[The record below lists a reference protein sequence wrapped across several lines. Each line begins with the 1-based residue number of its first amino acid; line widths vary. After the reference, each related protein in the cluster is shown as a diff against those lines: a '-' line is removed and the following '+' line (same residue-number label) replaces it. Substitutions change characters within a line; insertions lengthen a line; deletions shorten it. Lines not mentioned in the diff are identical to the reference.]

1 MNLQNLRPFIKE
13 KVQQY
18 PSLKEEIIDLY
29 QLCLDEIS
37 EGGSEMNE
45 VELCIN
51 EINSLIESK

>member
-29 QLCLDEIS
+29 QLCLDEIA

-45 VELCIN
+45 VELCIS
-51 EINSLIESK
+51 EINNLIESK

>member
-45 VELCIN
+45 VELCMN

>member
-45 VELCIN
+45 VELCIS
-51 EINSLIESK
+51 EINNLIESK

>member
-29 QLCLDEIS
+29 QL
-37 EGGSEMNE
+37 
-45 VELCIN
+45 
-51 EINSLIESK
+51 